1 MIKKSHFYIKFLLQ
15 AAFIQ
20 QSLNLLDIVGFIN
33 TKISKP
39 KRKPKKFG
47 ESVKLLLAILKLKRD
62 WLISCH
68 QKIQPP

>member
-1 MIKKSHFYIKFLLQ
+1 MIIYFECHTELKQLVILVQ
-15 AAFIQ
+15 P
-20 QSLNLLDIVGFIN
+20 
-33 TKISKP
+33 KISKP